1 MLWCFLCHKSQLTAS
16 AGCPCSLCLPQ
27 LCQTGEEEQDT
38 NLAKNLKERHCQHR
52 EGLSN
57 DIPRGS

>member
-1 MLWCFLCHKSQLTAS
+1 MLPLGQSLQLTAS
-16 AGCPCSLCLPQ
+16 AVCQYSLCLPQ

-38 NLAKNLKERHCQHR
+38 NLAKHLKEGHCQHR

-57 DIPRGS
+57 DIPQGS